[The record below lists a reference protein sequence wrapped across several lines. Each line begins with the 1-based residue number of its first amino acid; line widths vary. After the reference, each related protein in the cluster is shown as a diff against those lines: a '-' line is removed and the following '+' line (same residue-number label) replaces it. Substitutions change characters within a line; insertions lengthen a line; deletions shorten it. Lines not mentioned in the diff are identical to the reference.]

1 MRSKCI
7 GLFIGVMM
15 ITTAFPLMMT
25 APSVQADPSTGLIGY
40 WSFNEGSGS
49 IAHDSSGYGNDGAL
63 IGAATWMTGVNGSAL
78 EITDTEYVG
87 GIPSSCDDS
96 ITTEFTVTAWVK
108 WYGLPSYNHGSYFFD
123 GRGNPYAGIGFLLY
137 ISFQSTV
144 GFWLNDV
151 NMDSNMM
158 SKSTMPINAWT
169 FVAAAFNST
178 SNLGAIYINGVLDNT
193 ESITKEFFQSS
204 DSPVIG
210 TNHWAP
216 GDGQWAPINGV
227 EDEVRLYNRAL
238 TAQEIYTLY
247 KQDLDAIDISIDII
261 PGEYPNMI
269 NPFSPGKLPVA
280 ILTTAVFNASD
291 VNPDSISFLGAAPLV
306 WKMEDLDADGDM
318 DMLLQFSIPDLEF
331 DLLVDESIYRYA
343 VLHGETTDGTWIMG
357 RDTIVLF
364 GQLIRQLWQAFLQKL
379 TAFFTMLMTGFK
391 T

>member
-1 MRSKCI
+1 MRTKCV
-7 GLFIGVMM
+7 GLFLCVLM

-25 APSVQADPSTGLIGY
+25 APSVQADPSKGLIAY
-40 WSFNEGSGS
+40 WSFNEGTGS
-49 IAHDSSGYGNDGAL
+49 VAHDGSGYGNDGTL
-63 IGAATWMTGVNGSAL
+63 IDAATWMTGVNGTAL

-87 GIPSSCDDS
+87 GIPASCDDS
-96 ITTEFTVTAWVK
+96 ITTEFTVAAWVK

-123 GRGNPYAGIGFLLY
+123 GRGNPYAGTGFLLY

-158 SKSTMPINAWT
+158 SKSTMPIRTWT
-169 FVAAAFNST
+169 FVTAVFNST

-193 ESITKEFFQSS
+193 EAITKEFFQSS

-238 TAQEIYTLY
+238 TAQEIYALY
-247 KQDLDAIDISIDII
+247 KQDLNAIDVSIDII

-280 ILTTAVFNASD
+280 ILTTVEFNASD

-306 WKMEDLDADGDM
+306 WKMEDLDADGDL
-318 DMLLQFSIPDLEF
+318 DMLLQFSIPDLDF
-331 DLLVDESIYRYA
+331 DLLVDESIYHYA
-343 VLHGETTDGTWIMG
+343 VLHGETTDGTWIVG
-357 RDTIVLF
+357 RDSIVLL

-379 TAFFTMLMTGFK
+379 TAFFTMMMTGFK

>member
-1 MRSKCI
+1 MRTKCI
-7 GLFIGVMM
+7 GLFLCMLM

-25 APSVQADPSTGLIGY
+25 APSVQADPSNGLIAY
-40 WSFNEGSGS
+40 WSFNEGTGS
-49 IAHDSSGYGNDGAL
+49 VAHDGSGYGNDGAL
-63 IGAATWMTGVNGSAL
+63 MDAATWMTGVNGSAL

-87 GIPSSCDDS
+87 GIPASCDDS
-96 ITTEFTVTAWVK
+96 ITTEFTVAAWVK
-108 WYGLPSYNHGSYFFD
+108 WYGLPSYDHGSYFFD

-169 FVAAAFNST
+169 FVAAVFNST

-216 GDGQWAPINGV
+216 GDGNWAPINGV

-238 TAQEIYTLY
+238 SAQEIYALY
-247 KQDLDAIDISIDII
+247 KQDLNAIDVSIDII

-280 ILTTAVFNASD
+280 ILTTAEFNASD
-291 VNPDSISFLGAAPLV
+291 VNPDSISFLGAAPLL

-318 DMLLQFSIPDLEF
+318 DMLLQFSIPDLDF

-343 VLHGETTDGTWIMG
+343 VLHGETTDGAWVMG
-357 RDTIVLF
+357 RDSIVLF

-379 TAFFTMLMTGFK
+379 TVFFTMMMNGFK